1 MNIKNLLSGSYGI
14 IKIFEKNEYKN
25 FFILIFLMITGAAL
39 ETISIGLVLPILS
52 SITNPST
59 SPYLQNLLEVLNIE
73 ILFEDT
79 LYLII
84 YAVIFFFFIYLL
96 KNIFLSFLFW
106 RQSKFIYSLMASIAE
121 KLFKGYIYKPYMF
134 HVENNS
140 AELIRNLTTEMNL
153 FNGAVKALTTLLT
166 EILVLIGITSLL
178 LILQPKASFA
188 VGIILIISTVVFY
201 LLTKN
206 RIKKWGEDRQ
216 FHERYRIQHLQQSI
230 GGNKEIKI
238 LENEREFIRQ
248 FKRHNSEWG
257 NIGHKQN
264 FIEAIPRLWLEVVAI
279 GLLTSLTI
287 ILISNGIKLSEL
299 VPIIGMFGAA
309 AFRLLPS
316 VNRTIGALQRLI
328 YTAPVVKVISQELG
342 DSNVDEKVL
351 FDEKIKIE
359 KSKKVLDLR
368 NWKEIKISNINYKY
382 PGSNE
387 FVLNNLSLNF
397 SRGQSIGIVG
407 KSGEGKST
415 FIDILL
421 NLLPLNSGSI
431 LIDNLDVEKNILS
444 WRSQIGYVPQEIFI
458 IDDTL
463 KRNIALGVKDE
474 NINDKKL
481 EKAIELSQ
489 LKDFVTT
496 LPKGVNTKVGE
507 RGAQISGGQSQRIGI
522 ARALYNNPS
531 IILFDEATS
540 SLDVKTE
547 NEVMKSIDSLKG
559 DKSIILITHRI
570 STLKNADVI
579 YKLEKGSLTE
589 TSYEKL

>member
-1 MNIKNLLSGSYGI
+1 MNIKNLLTGSYGI
-14 IKIFEKNEYKN
+14 IKIFDKKEHKN

-39 ETISIGLVLPILS
+39 ETVSIGLVLPILS
-52 SITNPST
+52 SITNPSM
-59 SPYLQNLLEVLNIE
+59 SSYLQNLLEMLNID

-79 LYLII
+79 FSLII
-84 YAVIFFFFIYLL
+84 YAVIFFFLVYLL

-121 KLFKGYIYKPYMF
+121 KLFRGYIYKPYMF

-140 AELIRNLTTEMNL
+140 SELIRNLTTEMNL

-166 EILVLIGITSLL
+166 EILVLLGIASLL
-178 LILQPKASFA
+178 LILQPKASLA
-188 VGIILIISTVVFY
+188 VGIILVISTVVFY
-201 LLTKN
+201 LVTKN
-206 RIKKWGEDRQ
+206 KIKKWGEDRQ

-238 LENEREFIRQ
+238 LESESEFIRQ

-287 ILISNGIKLSEL
+287 LLISNGTKLSEL

-328 YTAPVVKVISQELG
+328 YTAPVVQIISKELG
-342 DSNVDEKVL
+342 NSNDFEMAPFNEIINRK
-351 FDEKIKIE
+351 EMKREI
-359 KSKKVLDLR
+359 DLR

-382 PGSNE
+382 PGSNK
-387 FVLNNLSLNF
+387 FVIENLSLNF
-397 SRGQSIGIVG
+397 SRGQSIGIIG
-407 KSGEGKST
+407 SSGEGKST

-431 LIDNLDVEKNILS
+431 LIDNIDVEKNILS

-463 KRNIALGVKDE
+463 KRNIALGIKDE

-489 LKDFVTT
+489 LKDFVLS
-496 LPKGVNTKVGE
+496 LPKGEDTKVGE

-522 ARALYNNPS
+522 ARALYNDPS

-540 SLDVKTE
+540 SLDVNTE

-579 YKLEKGSLTE
+579 YKLEKGSLTQIP
-589 TSYEKL
+589 YEKL

>member
-1 MNIKNLLSGSYGI
+1 
-14 IKIFEKNEYKN
+14 
-25 FFILIFLMITGAAL
+25 
-39 ETISIGLVLPILS
+39 
-52 SITNPST
+52 
-59 SPYLQNLLEVLNIE
+59 
-73 ILFEDT
+73 
-79 LYLII
+79 
-84 YAVIFFFFIYLL
+84 
-96 KNIFLSFLFW
+96 
-106 RQSKFIYSLMASIAE
+106 
-121 KLFKGYIYKPYMF
+121 
-134 HVENNS
+134 
-140 AELIRNLTTEMNL
+140 MNL

-166 EILVLIGITSLL
+166 EILVLLGIASLL
-178 LILQPKASFA
+178 LILQPKASLA
-188 VGIILIISTVVFY
+188 VGIILIISTIVFY
-201 LLTKN
+201 LVTKN
-206 RIKKWGEDRQ
+206 KIKKWGEDRQ

-238 LENEREFIRQ
+238 LESESEFIRQ

-287 ILISNGIKLSEL
+287 LLISNGTRLSEL

-328 YTAPVVKVISQELG
+328 YTAPVVQIISKELG
-342 DSNVDEKVL
+342 NSNDFEMAP
-351 FDEKIKIE
+351 FNETIKRKE
-359 KSKKVLDLR
+359 MKSEIDLR
-368 NWKEIKISNINYKY
+368 NWKEIKISNIKYKY
-382 PGSNE
+382 PGSNK
-387 FVLNNLSLNF
+387 FVLENLSLNF
-397 SRGQSIGIVG
+397 SRGQSIGIIG
-407 KSGEGKST
+407 SSGEGKST

-421 NLLPLNSGSI
+421 NLLPLNNGSI
-431 LIDNLDVEKNILS
+431 LIDNIDVEKNILS

-463 KRNIALGVKDE
+463 KRNIALGIKDE

-489 LKDFVTT
+489 LKDFVLS
-496 LPKGVNTKVGE
+496 LPNGVDTKVGE

-522 ARALYNNPS
+522 ARALYNDPS

-540 SLDVKTE
+540 SLDVNTE

-579 YKLEKGSLTE
+579 YKLEKGYLTE
-589 TSYEKL
+589 IPYEKL

>member
-1 MNIKNLLSGSYGI
+1 MNIKNLLTGSYGI
-14 IKIFEKNEYKN
+14 IKIFNKKEYKN

-39 ETISIGLVLPILS
+39 ETVSIGLVLPILS
-52 SITNPST
+52 SITNPSM
-59 SPYLQNLLEVLNIE
+59 SSYLQNLLEMLNIK

-79 LYLII
+79 FSLII
-84 YAVIFFFFIYLL
+84 YAVIFFFLVYLL

-121 KLFKGYIYKPYMF
+121 KLFRGYIYKPYMF

-140 AELIRNLTTEMNL
+140 SELIRNLTTEMNL

-166 EILVLIGITSLL
+166 EILVLLGIASLL
-178 LILQPKASFA
+178 LILQPKASLA
-188 VGIILIISTVVFY
+188 VGIILIISTIVFY
-201 LLTKN
+201 LVTKN
-206 RIKKWGEDRQ
+206 KIKKWGEDRQ

-238 LENEREFIRQ
+238 LESESEFIRQ

-287 ILISNGIKLSEL
+287 LLISNGTRLSEL

-328 YTAPVVKVISQELG
+328 YTAPVVQIISKELG
-342 DSNVDEKVL
+342 NSNDFEMAP
-351 FDEKIKIE
+351 FNETIKRKE
-359 KSKKVLDLR
+359 MKSEIDLR
-368 NWKEIKISNINYKY
+368 NWKEIKISNIKYKY
-382 PGSNE
+382 PGSNK
-387 FVLNNLSLNF
+387 FVLENLSLNF
-397 SRGQSIGIVG
+397 SRGQSIGIIG
-407 KSGEGKST
+407 SSGEGKST

-421 NLLPLNSGSI
+421 NLLPLNNGSI
-431 LIDNLDVEKNILS
+431 LIDNIDVEKNILS

-463 KRNIALGVKDE
+463 KRNIALGIKDE

-489 LKDFVTT
+489 LKDFVLS
-496 LPKGVNTKVGE
+496 LPNGVDTKVGE

-522 ARALYNNPS
+522 ARALYNDPS

-540 SLDVKTE
+540 SLDVNTE

-579 YKLEKGSLTE
+579 YKLEKGYLTE
-589 TSYEKL
+589 IPYEKL